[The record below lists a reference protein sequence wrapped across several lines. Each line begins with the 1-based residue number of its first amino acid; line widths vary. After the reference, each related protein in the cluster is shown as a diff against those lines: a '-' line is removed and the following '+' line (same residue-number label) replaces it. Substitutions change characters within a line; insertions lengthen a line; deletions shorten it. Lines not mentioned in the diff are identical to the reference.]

1 MQRLLLALSLLLA
14 LAACRGDRE
23 IVWTP
28 VTAADGSFKI
38 EMPGKAELKSASLAT
53 PAGPAEQKVYVVQ
66 DDEHFY
72 MAGYVEYPAKVSA
85 KVPDRELLDTARD
98 GAVERSRGKLLLDEP
113 KQMNGVAGRRIEV
126 DAEEG
131 SVRVRGD
138 LFVQGRRLYQ
148 VFATT
153 KTPDIGSAE
162 VARFLD
168 SFVILPRASTE
179 GTTIEMGKPTVK

>member
-1 MQRLLLALSLLLA
+1 MRRLLLALPLLLA
-14 LAACRGDRE
+14 LAACGKDGE

-28 VTAADGSFKI
+28 VSADDGSFRI

-53 PAGPAEQKVYVVQ
+53 PAGPAEQKVWVVQ
-66 DDEHFY
+66 DDDHFY
-72 MAGYVEYPAKVSA
+72 MAGYVEYPAQVRA
-85 KVPDRELLDTARD
+85 KVPDREFLDTARD
-98 GAVERSRGKLLLDEP
+98 GAVERSRGKLLVDEP
-113 KQMNGVAGRRIEV
+113 KEMNGVSGRRIEV
-126 DAEEG
+126 DAEAG

-153 KTPDIGSAE
+153 KTPDIGSTE

-168 SFVILPRASTE
+168 SFVILPRAAAETK
-179 GTTIEMGKPTVK
+179 IELGDPTVK

>member
-1 MQRLLLALSLLLA
+1 MQRPAFALALVLA
-14 LAACRGDRE
+14 LAACGGDRE
-23 IVWTP
+23 IAWTP
-28 VTAADGSFKI
+28 VTADDGSFKI

-72 MAGYVEYPAKVSA
+72 MAGYVEYPAKVRA
-85 KVPDRELLDTARD
+85 AVPDREFLDTARD
-98 GAVERSRGKLLLDEP
+98 GAVERSRGKLLVDEA
-113 KQMNGVAGRRIEV
+113 KEMNGVSGRRIEV

-162 VARFLD
+162 VTRFLD
-168 SFVILPRASTE
+168 SFVILPRAAAETK
-179 GTTIEMGKPTVK
+179 IELGSPTVK